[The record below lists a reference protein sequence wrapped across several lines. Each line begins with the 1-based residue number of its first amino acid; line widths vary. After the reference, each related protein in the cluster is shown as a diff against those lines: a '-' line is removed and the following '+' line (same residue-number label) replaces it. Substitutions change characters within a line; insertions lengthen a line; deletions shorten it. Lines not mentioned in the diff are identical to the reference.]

1 MTKLC
6 RTQIGKKN
14 NIKTS
19 SKRIQA
25 RQTTKLQLHLP
36 SVYYTLLFRMQISI
50 SIIFAC
56 SLVFIGLFIDN
67 QIEARS
73 LNKHLDND
81 ARRNVLFKHLSLRK
95 TRSDLNELE
104 PSDDQYKNDQ
114 QEEADPD
121 SFIDESWKSEFDSDS
136 YKAQTNTAS
145 ESDSDSDDDDNAV
158 ETNTAS
164 ENDSDS
170 DSNDDDS
177 AVETNTASESDSD
190 SDDDDNAVKTKAAV
204 ESDSNES
211 ESQES
216 DDESYDYSTETMA
229 IDSNE
234 SESNESQ
241 SQESDSS
248 SSEELG
254 EVNSQ
259 NDNNELPNLSDKFK
273 AFLSQDTNNGQ
284 LFVSEEFDG
293 PYWNGEQDDEDSGN
307 SYEKKK

>member
-1 MTKLC
+1 
-6 RTQIGKKN
+6 
-14 NIKTS
+14 
-19 SKRIQA
+19 
-25 RQTTKLQLHLP
+25 
-36 SVYYTLLFRMQISI
+36 MQISI

-56 SLVFIGLFIDN
+56 LLVFIGLFIDN
-67 QIEARS
+67 QIEARP
-73 LNKHLDND
+73 LKKHLDD
-81 ARRNVLFKHLSLRK
+81 GVRRNVLFKHLSLRK

-121 SFIDESWKSEFDSDS
+121 SFIDESWESEFNSDS

-145 ESDSDSDDDDNAV
+145 ESDSGSDDDDNAV

-164 ENDSDS
+164 ESESDS
-170 DSNDDDS
+170 DEDDS
-177 AVETNTASESDSD
+177 AVETNTASESESDSDEDDSAVETNTASESESD
-190 SDDDDNAVKTKAAV
+190 SDDDDTAVKTKAAV

-216 DDESYDYSTETMA
+216 DDESYDYSNETMA

-259 NDNNELPNLSDKFK
+259 NDNNELPNLNNKFK